1 LKTIFF
7 KHGCLFPPILS
18 HISEVQRPSGCT
30 SESVMKIG
38 GAAVFLKMTFNSYV
52 GLTLNRIPADA

>member
-1 LKTIFF
+1 LKIIFF

-30 SESVMKIG
+30 PESVMKIG
-38 GAAVFLKMTFNSYV
+38 GAAVFSKMTFNIYV
-52 GLTLNRIPADA
+52 ELTLSNKGPC